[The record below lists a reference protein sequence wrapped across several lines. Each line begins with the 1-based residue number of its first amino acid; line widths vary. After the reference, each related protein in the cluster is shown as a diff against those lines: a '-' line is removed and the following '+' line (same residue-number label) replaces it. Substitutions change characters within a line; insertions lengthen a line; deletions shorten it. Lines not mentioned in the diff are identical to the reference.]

1 MICKMEHR
9 WDEMEQC
16 GIKVVKR
23 RVGFRRTWREP
34 VLMRTP
40 TSPFNS
46 EYPDEII
53 DIGAIVGEVMFQSSE
68 YVIPLQRR
76 EKPRISLSRVAESPG
91 PPDPGG
97 SRWLMSSKVWVHIGP
112 ARAWNSTSGIGL
124 SVSTYTCQQR
134 NLGFLL
140 TLYNGGYGWR
150 YEWIA

>member
-1 MICKMEHR
+1 
-9 WDEMEQC
+9 
-16 GIKVVKR
+16 
-23 RVGFRRTWREP
+23 
-34 VLMRTP
+34 MRTP

-76 EKPRISLSRVAESPG
+76 EKPRISLGRVAESPG
-91 PPDPGG
+91 PPDPGD
-97 SRWLMSSKVWVHIGP
+97 SRWLMGSKVWVYIGP
-112 ARAWNSTSGIGL
+112 ARAWNSSPGISL

-150 YEWIA
+150 HG